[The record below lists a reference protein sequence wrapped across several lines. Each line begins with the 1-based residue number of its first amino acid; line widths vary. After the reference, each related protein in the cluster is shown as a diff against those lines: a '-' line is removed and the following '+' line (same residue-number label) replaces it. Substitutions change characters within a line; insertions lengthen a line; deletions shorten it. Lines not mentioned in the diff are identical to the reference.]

1 MKRVGAVL
9 LLFGLFLRDVV
20 LGGWATIRVI
30 LAPKPVRSG
39 LARVAYGDLPE
50 PAALLLG
57 ALVSLTPGATTV
69 DIDPDRGEFLLHL
82 LDLDQEDAVRRAIL
96 EEFAPPLAILFR
108 RRS

>member
-1 MKRVGAVL
+1 MKRVGAAL
-9 LLFGLFLRDVV
+9 LLIWLFLRDVV

-50 PAALLLG
+50 AAALLLG

-69 DIDPDRGEFLLHL
+69 DIDVDRREFLLHL
-82 LDLDQEDAVRRAIL
+82 LDLDQEDAVRRVIVD
-96 EEFAPPLAILFR
+96 EFARPLAILFGR
-108 RRS
+108 RP